1 MGTVPGMLKIGSC
14 HRALAFRCGKLL
26 DLLAKFSDGF
36 PVIEV
41 PLMPCCVILRRT
53 THHHDKPFSVKITKV
68 VNKNIEAF
76 SAKLVVWYRCHDCS
90 SIIKSTGLAIR
101 ILPNLYA
108 HFCHSFKMNAQI
120 RLRIKRTI
128 VAAVVEVYA
137 HIYLCILYHIF
148 GLRGAYLRGKLPIR
162 SRPTAS
168 RRRSRPD
175 GAAQRLRQRTI

>member
-1 MGTVPGMLKIGSC
+1 MTPSRSYFMAAASAPGIPQAAASMTEFQRNSLRVFIVSFAVCLMGTVQGMLKIGSC
-14 HRALAFRCGKLL
+14 HIALAFRCGKLL

-101 ILPNLYA
+101 ILPSVCNFLVMPLSVVKNQSQEAASA
-108 HFCHSFKMNAQI
+108 HA
-120 RLRIKRTI
+120 T
-128 VAAVVEVYA
+128 
-137 HIYLCILYHIF
+137 
-148 GLRGAYLRGKLPIR
+148 
-162 SRPTAS
+162 
-168 RRRSRPD
+168 
-175 GAAQRLRQRTI
+175 